1 MRILLVNGSPRARSN
16 SESILLHAAEAIACR
31 TKLINLAE
39 IGVNSCKCC
48 GCCPGERCVID
59 DETERVWEEIADP
72 DTIGVLFGTPVHFGL
87 PSELLLRFLNRGR
100 FIRHRDFAAHDT
112 VFGVI
117 ACAGRRNGGM
127 ESTIISTWLPLIR
140 QGMLPVGNGDKSS
153 QYGAMLWCN
162 KRGTALDDEW
172 GCVQARDLALNVER
186 LGTILSYGRSHCP
199 IGFPPMKF
207 SGTSGMRSNGE
218 HYMEAL

>member
-1 MRILLVNGSPRARSN
+1 VRILLINGSPRARSN
-16 SESILLHAAEAIACR
+16 SEDILLYASEAINCR

-48 GCCPGERCVID
+48 DNCPGERCVID
-59 DETERVWEEIADP
+59 DEASRVWDEIADP
-72 DTIGVLFGTPVHFGL
+72 DTIGVLFASPVHFGL

-100 FIRHRDFAAHDT
+100 FIRHRDFAASDT

-127 ESTIISTWLPLIR
+127 ESTIISTWLPLVR

-162 KRGTALDDEW
+162 KRGTALSDEW
-172 GCVQARDLALNVER
+172 GCTQAEDLARNVER
-186 LGTILSYGRSHCP
+186 VGTLMYYGRRECP
-199 IGFPPMKF
+199 VEFPKMEFSKT
-207 SGTSGMRSNGE
+207 SGTASEPSF
-218 HYMEAL
+218 MEAL